1 MPETTTRSNL
11 LGVLIY
17 AALTSAVVSSLGM
30 LLVPTISDELDVDVS
45 AAQWMLTINL
55 LVGAIATPIMG
66 RLSDGPHKKRLLL
79 CSLLTIL
86 LGSVVA
92 AAAPNFTVFL
102 IGRALQG
109 LSYGIVPVTIALAR
123 RYLAEKE
130 IQFGI
135 SSLSVTVTTGLG
147 VGYPLTG
154 ILADLFGF
162 RFAFWFAALFLTT
175 TALVVWRVVPGGPDE
190 RAPRRRF
197 DVPGALLIGVGLT
210 ALLVAVSEGSRW
222 GWTSLWTIGF
232 FGTAGV
238 VLAVW
243 SLVELRTPH
252 ALIDLRVLR
261 NGDVLVANGTAIGL
275 GAAMYVGLSIG
286 SLIAQSPT
294 STGYGIALP
303 LFWGGFVML
312 PLSIGSFGANR
323 LVRVVARWVRM
334 RTLLLF
340 GAGLVTASSVLL
352 WWAHNEL
359 WEILA
364 GMFGFGIGMG
374 MTYAAMPA
382 LIARSVADTELGSA
396 VSFNQVLRTVGGS
409 FGSAVSGAVLAAHL
423 APDLHPTE
431 AGIKLALALGA
442 FGCAVV
448 FAALLVNRLMT
459 PGKPTV
465 NPGNSGSRSST
476 ATPFHTRRRR
486 RPPL

>member
-1 MPETTTRSNL
+1 MPEVTTRSNL
-11 LGVLIY
+11 LNALIY

-30 LLVPTISDELDVDVS
+30 LLVPTISDELHVDVS

-55 LVGAIATPIMG
+55 LVGAITTPIMG

-86 LGSVVA
+86 FGSIVA

-123 RYLAEKE
+123 RYLTENKVH
-130 IQFGI
+130 FGI

-154 ILADLFGF
+154 ILADLLGF

-175 TALVVWRVVPGGPDE
+175 TVLVVWRVVPDGPDE
-190 RAPRRRF
+190 RAPRRTF
-197 DVPGALLIGVGLT
+197 DVPGAIMIGMGLA

-222 GWTSLWTIGF
+222 GWTSPWTIGF
-232 FGTAGV
+232 FIAAGLILTA
-238 VLAVW
+238 W

-275 GAAMYVGLSIG
+275 GAAMYVSLSIC

-303 LFWGGFVML
+303 LFWAGFVML

-323 LVRVVARWVRM
+323 LVRVAAQWVRM
-334 RTLLLF
+334 RTLLLL
-340 GAGLVTASSVLL
+340 GAGLV
-352 WWAHNEL
+352 
-359 WEILA
+359 
-364 GMFGFGIGMG
+364 
-374 MTYAAMPA
+374 
-382 LIARSVADTELGSA
+382 
-396 VSFNQVLRTVGGS
+396 
-409 FGSAVSGAVLAAHL
+409 
-423 APDLHPTE
+423 
-431 AGIKLALALGA
+431 
-442 FGCAVV
+442 
-448 FAALLVNRLMT
+448 
-459 PGKPTV
+459 
-465 NPGNSGSRSST
+465 
-476 ATPFHTRRRR
+476 
-486 RPPL
+486 